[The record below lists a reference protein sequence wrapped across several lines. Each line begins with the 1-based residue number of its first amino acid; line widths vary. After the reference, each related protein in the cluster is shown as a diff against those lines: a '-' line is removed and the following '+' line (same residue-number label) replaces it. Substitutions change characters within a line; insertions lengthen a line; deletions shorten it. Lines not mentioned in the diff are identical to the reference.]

1 MVRVNMFLKNET
13 IHSRLFS
20 CRPNCHLILLSIN
33 SSDESPGLD
42 HSVSVVS
49 LIVSMQEHSH
59 PDVLHKSL
67 YLLCG

>member
-1 MVRVNMFLKNET
+1 MVRVNMFLRSET

-20 CRPNCHLILLSIN
+20 CRSNCHLIFLGIN
-33 SSDESPGLD
+33 STDESPGLD
-42 HSVSVVS
+42 HNVSMVS

-67 YLLCG
+67 Y